1 MKIILLSVVMILGW
15 SSFASLKV
23 GDKAP
28 DFSLKSQDGVVHS
41 LKEQQGKYVVLE
53 WFNDG
58 CPYVKKHYNS
68 QNMQNIQ
75 KEIVSKGA
83 TWYSIVSSSEGK
95 QGFLTTDKAKSLMK
109 EKGMHSTAI
118 LLDPDGKVGK
128 SFGASTTPHMFI
140 LDPKGLVVYQGAID
154 DKPSASKQSLKG
166 AKNYVR
172 MAFENIDAKKPIE
185 TASTSPYGCSV
196 KYQ

>member
-1 MKIILLSVVMILGW
+1 MKFFLMSIVMVLGW
-15 SSFASLKV
+15 SSFANVKV

-28 DFSLKSQDGVVHS
+28 DFSLKGQDGVVHS
-41 LKEQQGKYVVLE
+41 LKEQEGKYVVLE

-68 QNMQNIQ
+68 KNMQTLQ
-75 KEIVSKGA
+75 KEIVSKGVA
-83 TWYSIVSSSEGK
+83 WYSIVSSSEGK
-95 QGFLTTDKAKSLMK
+95 QGFLTADKAKSLMK
-109 EKGMHSTAI
+109 DKDMHSTAI
-118 LLDPDGKVGK
+118 LLDTDGKVGQ

-140 LDPKGLVVYQGAID
+140 VDPKGLIVYQGAID

-172 MAFENIDAKKPIE
+172 MAFNNIDAKKPIE

-196 KYQ
+196 KYK